1 MTSNKPYSR
10 SERVEKQIL
19 EIISSI
25 AIKNIDLSS
34 LGFITFTDV
43 DISPDLKNA
52 KIFFSVLNQKLP
64 DDELE
69 IKINRMQKAFK
80 KFLSPELHL
89 RTTPKIQF
97 VNDKKLSFQEKISD
111 LLKDNTLNQNISDNK
126 SQ

>member
-1 MTSNKPYSR
+1 MTSNKPYNR
-10 SERVEKQIL
+10 SERVEKQLL

-69 IKINRMQKAFK
+69 IEINRKKKAFK

-97 VNDKKLSFQEKISD
+97 VNDKKLSYQEKIDS
-111 LLKDNTLNQNISDNK
+111 LLKDTNLDQNKSDNN
-126 SQ
+126 S

>member
-1 MTSNKPYSR
+1 MTSNKPYNR
-10 SERVEKQIL
+10 SDRVEKQIL

-52 KIFFSVLNQKLP
+52 KIFYSVLNQKLP
-64 DDELE
+64 DNE
-69 IKINRMQKAFK
+69 IEILINKKQKAFK

-89 RTTPKIQF
+89 RTTPNIQF
-97 VNDKKLSFQEKISD
+97 LNDKKLSYQEKINS
-111 LLKDNTLNQNISDNK
+111 LLKDTTLDQKISDNK
-126 SQ
+126 S

>member
-1 MTSNKPYSR
+1 MTFNKPYNR
-10 SERVEKQIL
+10 SERVEKQLL

-69 IKINRMQKAFK
+69 IEINKRKKAFK

-97 VNDKKLSFQEKISD
+97 VNDKKLSYQEKIDS
-111 LLKDNTLNQNISDNK
+111 LLKDTTLDQNKSDNN
-126 SQ
+126 S

>member
-1 MTSNKPYSR
+1 MTFNKPYNR
-10 SERVEKQIL
+10 SERVEKQLL

-52 KIFFSVLNQKLP
+52 KIFFSVLNQKFP

-69 IKINRMQKAFK
+69 IEINKKKKAFK

-97 VNDKKLSFQEKISD
+97 VNDKKFSFQEKID
-111 LLKDNTLNQNISDNK
+111 RLLKESTLDQDKSDNN
-126 SQ
+126 S

>member
-10 SERVEKQIL
+10 SERVEKQVL

-25 AIKNIDLSS
+25 AIKHIDLSS
-34 LGFITFTDV
+34 LGFITFTGV

-52 KIFFSVLNQKLP
+52 KIFFSVLNQKIP
-64 DDELE
+64 DDDLE
-69 IKINRMQKAFK
+69 VIINKKQKAFK

-97 VNDKKLSFQEKISD
+97 INDKKLSYREKID
-111 LLKDNTLNQNISDNK
+111 NLLNNLPSEQNKSDNK
-126 SQ
+126 S

>member
-1 MTSNKPYSR
+1 MISNKPYNR

-25 AIKNIDLSS
+25 AIKHIDLSS
-34 LGFITFTDV
+34 LGFITFTGV

-52 KIFFSVLNQKLP
+52 KIFFSVLNQKIP
-64 DDELE
+64 DDDLE
-69 IKINRMQKAFK
+69 VIINKKQKAFK

-97 VNDKKLSFQEKISD
+97 INDKKLSYQEKIDNLLNNIPSD
-111 LLKDNTLNQNISDNK
+111 QNKSDNK
-126 SQ
+126 S

>member
-1 MTSNKPYSR
+1 MTFNKPYNR

-25 AIKNIDLSS
+25 AIKNIDLSY

-64 DDELE
+64 DNELNIE
-69 IKINRMQKAFK
+69 INRKQKAFK

-89 RTTPKIQF
+89 RNTPKIQF
-97 VNDKKLSFQEKISD
+97 VNDKKYSFQEHIDS
-111 LLKDNTLNQNISDNK
+111 LLKDTSSDQNISDNK
-126 SQ
+126 Y

>member
-1 MTSNKPYSR
+1 LTSNKPYNR

-25 AIKNIDLSS
+25 AIKHIDLSS
-34 LGFITFTDV
+34 LGFITFTGV

-52 KIFFSVLNQKLP
+52 KIFFSVLNQKLH
-64 DDELE
+64 DDDLE
-69 IKINRMQKAFK
+69 VIINKKQKAFK

-97 VNDKKLSFQEKISD
+97 INDKKLSYQEKIDNLLNNIPSD
-111 LLKDNTLNQNISDNK
+111 QNKSDNK
-126 SQ
+126 S

>member
-1 MTSNKPYSR
+1 MTSNKPYKR
-10 SERVEKQIL
+10 SERVEKQL
-19 EIISSI
+19 LDIISSI

-34 LGFITFTDV
+34 IGFVTFTDV

-64 DDELE
+64 DDKLE
-69 IKINRMQKAFK
+69 IEINRKQKAFK

-97 VNDKKLSFQEKISD
+97 VNDKKFSYQEKID
-111 LLKDNTLNQNISDNK
+111 NLLKDTTLDQNKSDNN
-126 SQ
+126 S

>member
-1 MTSNKPYSR
+1 MTSNKPYTR
-10 SERVEKQIL
+10 SERVEKQL
-19 EIISSI
+19 LDIISSI

-52 KIFFSVLNQKLP
+52 KIFFSVYNQKIS
-64 DDELE
+64 DDDLNIE
-69 IKINRMQKAFK
+69 INKKQKAFK

-97 VNDKKLSFQEKISD
+97 VNDKKISYQEKIST
-111 LLKDNTLNQNISDNK
+111 LLKGANLKQNISDIK
-126 SQ
+126 P

>member
-10 SERVEKQIL
+10 SERVERQL
-19 EIISSI
+19 LDIISSI
-25 AIKNIDLSS
+25 ALKNIDLSY
-34 LGFITFTDV
+34 LGFITFTNV

-69 IKINRMQKAFK
+69 IEINRKKKAFK

-89 RTTPKIQF
+89 RTTPKLKF
-97 VNDKKLSFQEKISD
+97 VNDKKLSFQEKIDS
-111 LLKDNTLNQNISDNK
+111 LLKDTTPDQNISDNK
-126 SQ
+126 S

>member
-1 MTSNKPYSR
+1 LISNKPYNR
-10 SERVEKQIL
+10 SERLEKQLL

-64 DDELE
+64 DNE
-69 IKINRMQKAFK
+69 IEIEINRKQKAFK

-89 RTTPKIQF
+89 RTMPKIQF
-97 VNDKKLSFQEKISD
+97 VNDKKYSYQEKINS
-111 LLKDNTLNQNISDNK
+111 LLKDTVPNQNISDNK
-126 SQ
+126 S

>member
-10 SERVEKQIL
+10 SERVEKQLL

-25 AIKNIDLSS
+25 AIKNIDLSF

-69 IKINRMQKAFK
+69 IEINRRKKAFK

-97 VNDKKLSFQEKISD
+97 VNDKKLSYQEKIDS
-111 LLKDNTLNQNISDNK
+111 LLKDTTLDQNKSDNN
-126 SQ
+126 S

>member
-1 MTSNKPYSR
+1 MTLNKPYKR
-10 SERVEKQIL
+10 SERVEKQLL

-34 LGFITFTDV
+34 LGFITFTEV

-64 DDELE
+64 DNELE
-69 IKINRMQKAFK
+69 VEINRKQKAFK

-97 VNDKKLSFQEKISD
+97 VNDKKLAYQEKIDS
-111 LLKDNTLNQNISDNK
+111 LLKDTSRDQNKSDNN
-126 SQ
+126 S

>member
-1 MTSNKPYSR
+1 MTSNKPYRR

-25 AIKNIDLSS
+25 AIKYIDLSS
-34 LGFITFTDV
+34 LGFITFTSVDV
-43 DISPDLKNA
+43 SPDLKNA
-52 KIFFSVLNQKLP
+52 KIFFSVLNPKIP
-64 DDELE
+64 DDELDV
-69 IKINRMQKAFK
+69 KSNKKQNAFK

-97 VNDKKLSFQEKISD
+97 INDKKLSYQEKID
-111 LLKDNTLNQNISDNK
+111 NLLKDAPLAQDKSDNK

>member
-1 MTSNKPYSR
+1 MTSNKPYNR

-52 KIFFSVLNQKLP
+52 KIFFSVLNQKVP
-64 DDELE
+64 DNELE
-69 IKINRMQKAFK
+69 VEINRRQKAFK

-89 RTTPKIQF
+89 RITPKIKF
-97 VNDKKLSFQEKISD
+97 VNDKKLAFEEKINN
-111 LLKDNTLNQNISDNK
+111 LLKETNLDQNTSDNK

>member
-1 MTSNKPYSR
+1 MTSNKPYNR

-25 AIKNIDLSS
+25 AIKHIDLSS
-34 LGFITFTDV
+34 LGFITFTGV

-52 KIFFSVLNQKLP
+52 KIFFSVLNQKIP
-64 DDELE
+64 DDDLE
-69 IKINRMQKAFK
+69 VIINKKQKAFK

-97 VNDKKLSFQEKISD
+97 INDKKLSYQEKIDNLLNNIPSD
-111 LLKDNTLNQNISDNK
+111 QNKSDNK
-126 SQ
+126 S

>member
-1 MTSNKPYSR
+1 MTFNKPYNR
-10 SERVEKQIL
+10 SERVEKQLL

-34 LGFITFTDV
+34 LGFITFTEV

-69 IKINRMQKAFK
+69 IEINKRKKAFK

-89 RTTPKIQF
+89 RTTPNIKF
-97 VNDKKLSFQEKISD
+97 VIDNKLSYQEKIDS
-111 LLKDNTLNQNISDNK
+111 LLKDITLDQDISDNK
-126 SQ
+126 SK

>member
-1 MTSNKPYSR
+1 MTFNKPYNR
-10 SERVEKQIL
+10 SERVEKQLL

-69 IKINRMQKAFK
+69 IEINRKKKAFK

-97 VNDKKLSFQEKISD
+97 VNDKKFSYQEKID
-111 LLKDNTLNQNISDNK
+111 NLLKDTTLDQNKSDNN
-126 SQ
+126 S